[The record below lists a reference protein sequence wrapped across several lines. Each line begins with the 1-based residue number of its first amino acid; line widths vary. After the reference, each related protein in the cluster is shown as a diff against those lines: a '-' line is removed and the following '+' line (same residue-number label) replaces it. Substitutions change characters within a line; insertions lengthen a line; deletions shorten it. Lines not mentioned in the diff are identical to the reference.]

1 MKSPALVVALSLAA
15 LIVPARMDAAVL
27 FTSREGWSIEGDP
40 TNANEQAAVALM
52 QKAEQQEAASEFSAA
67 LGSYRL
73 LVKKYPV
80 SALAGKAQRKVGS
93 ILEAAGE
100 YDEAYNAYANYLTK
114 YPKGD
119 DFESVVESMFKI
131 AKLFLEGEKK
141 KILGF
146 KVASSMQR
154 AQEMFE
160 GIVKRAPYSR
170 FAALAQF
177 NSGQAL
183 EKQGDYD
190 RAIAAY
196 TAVVARY
203 PTDAIADDAQY
214 QIGYVRL
221 RQSREGSYDQGGTQ
235 KAREAFEDFINRYP
249 DSEKV
254 PQARENLQQLT
265 GGSTK
270 STLDVAK
277 FYDKTKQFRAAVIY
291 YNDVIKAQPD
301 TAEATFAKTRIEELK
316 AKYGEDALKSAP
328 ERAETGAKAA
338 VRRKLQAKV
347 DTAAR
352 PDYVG
357 PPVTLPPAPDEVAPG
372 RPKLRTAP
380 LGTVPAVEPELP
392 ESGATPEPEGAAPKN
407 P

>member
-1 MKSPALVVALSLAA
+1 MKSRVLAFTLSAVA
-15 LIVPARMDAAVL
+15 LIVPMRGDAAVL
-27 FTSREGWSIEGDP
+27 FTSREGWSIEGDAS
-40 TNANEQAAVALM
+40 NAKEQEAVALM
-52 QKAEQQEAASEFSAA
+52 QKAEQQEAENEYSAA

-80 SALAGKAQRKVGS
+80 SVLAGKAQRKIGT

-100 YDEAYNAYANYLTK
+100 YDEAYNAYATYLTK

-119 DFESVVESMFKI
+119 DFEVVVESMFKI

-146 KVASSMQR
+146 KIASSMQR

-183 EKQGDYD
+183 EKQGNYD

-196 TAVVARY
+196 TNVVAKY

-214 QIGYVRL
+214 QIGYVRMK
-221 RQSREGSYDQGGTQ
+221 QSREGSYDQGGTQ

-249 DSEKV
+249 ESEKV

-301 TAEATFAKTRIEELK
+301 TLEANYAKTRIEELK
-316 AKYGEDALKSAP
+316 AKYGEDALKAAP

-338 VRRKLQAKV
+338 VRRRLQAKV

-357 PPVTLPPAPDEVAPG
+357 PVVTVPMPDEVAPG
-372 RPKLRTAP
+372 RPKLRTTP

-392 ESGATPEPEGAAPKN
+392 QPNDVPVPSDLSAPKN
-407 P
+407 Q

>member
-1 MKSPALVVALSLAA
+1 MKSRVLAFALSVAA
-15 LIVPARMDAAVL
+15 LTMPTKSDAAVL
-27 FTSREGWSIEGDP
+27 FTSREGWSIEGDAA
-40 TNANEQAAVALM
+40 NAKEQEAVALM
-52 QKAEQQEAASEFSAA
+52 QKAEQQEAQNEFSAA
-67 LGSYRL
+67 LGTYRA

-80 SALAGKAQRKVGS
+80 SALAGKAQRKVGT
-93 ILEAAGE
+93 ILESAGE
-100 YDEAYNAYANYLTK
+100 YDEAYNAYAAYLTK

-131 AKLFLEGEKK
+131 AKLYLEGEKK

-146 KVASSMQR
+146 KIASSMQR

-183 EKQGDYD
+183 EKQGNYD

-196 TAVVARY
+196 TNVVAKY

-214 QIGYVRL
+214 QIGYVRMK
-221 RQSREGSYDQGGTQ
+221 QSREGSYDQGGTQ

-249 DSEKV
+249 ESEKV

-301 TAEATFAKTRIEELK
+301 TTEANYAKTRIEELK
-316 AKYGEDALKSAP
+316 AKYGEDALKAAP

-338 VRRKLQAKV
+338 TRRKLQAKV

-357 PPVTLPPAPDEVAPG
+357 PTVTMPTPDEVAPG
-372 RPKLRTAP
+372 RPKLRTSP
-380 LGTVPAVEPELP
+380 LGTVPPVEPALP
-392 ESGATPEPEGAAPKN
+392 EPGDVPSADLPAPKN